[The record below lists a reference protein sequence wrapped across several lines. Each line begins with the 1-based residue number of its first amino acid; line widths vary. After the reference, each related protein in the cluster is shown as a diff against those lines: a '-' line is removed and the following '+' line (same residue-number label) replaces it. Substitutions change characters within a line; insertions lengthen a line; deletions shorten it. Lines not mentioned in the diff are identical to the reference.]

1 MDGLY
6 LAENILRFLRERTEV
21 LTEQITEGS
30 VPDFATYQKLRSQYE
45 AFVSVEE
52 LLVSLLKKSGEDD
65 DWSDSTRPRSKSRK
79 G

>member
-1 MDGLY
+1 VDGLY
-6 LAENILRFLRERTEV
+6 LAENILKFLRERTTV

-52 LLVSLLKKSGEDD
+52 QIVSLLKKSGNDD
-65 DWSDSTRPRSKSRK
+65 EWSDSTRSRSKGR
-79 G
+79 

>member
-6 LAENILRFLRERTEV
+6 LAENILKFLRERTSV

-65 DWSDSTRPRSKSRK
+65 EWSDFTRSRGKGRK